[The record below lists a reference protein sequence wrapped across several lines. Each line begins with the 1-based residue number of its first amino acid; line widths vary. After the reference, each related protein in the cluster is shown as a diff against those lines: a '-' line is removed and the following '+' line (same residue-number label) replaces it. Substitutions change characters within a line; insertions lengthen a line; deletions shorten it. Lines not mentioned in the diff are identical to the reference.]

1 MINAYVWQKYGKQQE
16 KEEAAEAVLQYL
28 PLVRY
33 HASRL
38 ALGLPAHIAE
48 EDLVQAGVLGLL
60 EAYNRYDP
68 QRGVKFETF
77 AAPRIRGAMLD
88 ELRSLSWLPRSLFK
102 QMRALDQAVQKLTS
116 SLGRE
121 PEEQELADE
130 LGIPLQ
136 KLQKLLRDIN
146 CCALVSLEDTLFTPP
161 AAAEEEGTL
170 EKMVAEEERAL
181 LAEAIKR
188 LPERYQ
194 QLLSLYYQEGLTL
207 KEIGLVLGVTESR
220 VCQLHA
226 QILSRLR
233 TALG

>member
-1 MINAYVWQKYGKQQE
+1 
-16 KEEAAEAVLQYL
+16 
-28 PLVRY
+28 
-33 HASRL
+33 
-38 ALGLPAHIAE
+38 
-48 EDLVQAGVLGLL
+48 
-60 EAYNRYDP
+60 
-68 QRGVKFETF
+68 
-77 AAPRIRGAMLD
+77 MLD

-136 KLQKLLRDIN
+136 KLQKLMRDIN
-146 CCALVSLEDTLFTPP
+146 CSALVSLEDTLFAPP